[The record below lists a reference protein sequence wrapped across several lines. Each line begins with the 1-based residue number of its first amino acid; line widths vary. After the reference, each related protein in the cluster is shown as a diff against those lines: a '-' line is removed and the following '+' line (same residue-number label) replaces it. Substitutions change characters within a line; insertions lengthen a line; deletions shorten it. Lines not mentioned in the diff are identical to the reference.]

1 MSNTSNSTCRLQST
15 TINLRQELSRI
26 LKGLPLPGR
35 PPDFPPLCPQN
46 TPVCRS
52 LPSHVTIAVLTT
64 QGPHPPARESA
75 SKGVTESPLS
85 SWQQLLTQLKT
96 VVTQM
101 PGTKW
106 TGTGAWPSSASGVRG
121 ASQCKG
127 GTSDDEGL
135 SALAE

>member
-1 MSNTSNSTCRLQST
+1 MSNTSNSTCRLQSRLEAG
-15 TINLRQELSRI
+15 IVKDPE
-26 LKGLPLPGR
+26 R
-35 PPDFPPLCPQN
+35 PPSSRKASSFPSSMPPKHASVQISTKPRHHCDLNYSGSPSSSQRVSFQRSDRVPLIF
-46 TPVCRS
+46 VAAA
-52 LPSHVTIAVLTT
+52 LD
-64 QGPHPPARESA
+64 PA
-75 SKGVTESPLS
+75 
-85 SWQQLLTQLKT
+85 
-96 VVTQM
+96 VTQM